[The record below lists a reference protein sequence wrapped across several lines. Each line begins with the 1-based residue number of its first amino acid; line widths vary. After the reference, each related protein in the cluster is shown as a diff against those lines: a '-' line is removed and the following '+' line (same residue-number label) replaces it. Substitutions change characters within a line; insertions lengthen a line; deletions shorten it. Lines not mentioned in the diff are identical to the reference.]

1 MILKIYI
8 LLLLSFN
15 LIMCATQTSEFNVKG
30 MMCGI
35 GCVNKIEKEINNI
48 EGIKKYDISFEK
60 SNMIITYDTELVND
74 NTIIETLNANT
85 TYSCTLK
92 KEENNSFI
100 SFFKNF
106 F

>member
-15 LIMCATQTSEFNVKG
+15 LIICATQTSEFNVKG

-35 GCVNKIEKEINNI
+35 GCVNTIEKEINNI

-74 NTIIETLNANT
+74 HTIIEIVNSNT

-92 KEENNSFI
+92 KEESNSFI